1 MFTEFLSFLQVD
13 CLNSSETILVS
24 VFFFFFWLQIKSNN
38 CSYFW
43 SGVVAFMYSY
53 SSCTSILLLM
63 RKAHN
68 ASTLVCFFV
77 LFLPCVFFLLAKKW
91 RNEQRG
97 KGRHA
102 GRGRGCHDKT
112 QRTHAGCRCRCMP
125 TPPFPESLLWLIDLP
140 PPLPPFNQFLNEIS
154 ESNACRGQN
163 EIVIILIANYKK
175 KYRQLC
181 PLLQGLFSI
190 FMILY

>member
-77 LFLPCVFFLLAKKW
+77 LFLPCVFFYW
-91 RNEQRG
+91 PRNEETNREAKAGMQVEAEAAMTRRN
-97 KGRHA
+97 GRMQDADADACPHH
-102 GRGRGCHDKT
+102 RFQNLSSD
-112 QRTHAGCRCRCMP
+112 
-125 TPPFPESLLWLIDLP
+125 WLISRHLCPLSISFLP
-140 PPLPPFNQFLNEIS
+140 PPPPPDALIS
-154 ESNACRGQN
+154 HKES
-163 EIVIILIANYKK
+163 
-175 KYRQLC
+175 
-181 PLLQGLFSI
+181 
-190 FMILY
+190 